1 MNIPIGRLFLRRLK
15 NTPEVRCVAV
25 SISVTS
31 PTPLP
36 SWISIGWIL
45 VPCHD
50 HFTFM
55 ILEKKNKTKRIR
67 PPPPR
72 LMDRSVKQIMWL
84 WSLNSCFRA

>member
-31 PTPLP
+31 PTSLP

-55 ILEKKNKTKRIR
+55 ILGKKKKTKLKGFF
-67 PPPPR
+67 P
-72 LMDRSVKQIMWL
+72 
-84 WSLNSCFRA
+84 SLSHG